1 MSRRLISA
9 ALGLALAASTS
20 FGASA
25 ATTPTALV
33 SALTGQPGV
42 SADLVAAAGAV
53 SGACAASSTGAACL
67 AALQTLLSLVPANL
81 SASLTGEV
89 TELVSTTVASRTDIA
104 ADPALSTQLAS
115 LSQSMTSLGG
125 SPLTGATGAPGG
137 APAGTL
143 PDSGAGAGGGGG
155 GTPITGGDTPASP
168 GAAG

>member
-53 SGACAASSTGAACL
+53 SGACAGSSTGAACL
-67 AALQTLLSLVPANL
+67 TALQTLLSLVPANL

-104 ADPALSTQLAS
+104 GDAALSTQLAS
-115 LSQSMTSLGG
+115 LSQSMTSLGA
-125 SPLTGATGAPGG
+125 SPLTGATGATPTPTPTQ
-137 APAGTL
+137 AVSDPN
-143 PDSGAGAGGGGG
+143 AGGGGG
-155 GTPITGGDTPASP
+155 GTPITDTPASP